1 MVEGRL
7 ASVNKIQR
15 VAGAGGDA
23 TSGGGGGGEVWF
35 FCWTIR
41 SEPALFDAESE
52 GLCVVERGGSYAQI
66 VSVGNQ
72 FCGFRFGHGGG
83 GIFVDAG
90 WGIYWVTSVT
100 GGLDAHH

>member
-1 MVEGRL
+1 MRAAMQLVVVVVVVEEKFG
-7 ASVNKIQR
+7 
-15 VAGAGGDA
+15 
-23 TSGGGGGGEVWF
+23 F
-35 FCWTIR
+35 CCWTIR